1 MTAADRD
8 TAINLYDRLYA
19 RLTEQGQSP
28 EVAVLAVVED
38 YLDGKPRQRDKKA
51 RLTSTDRNHAF
62 WSSHVVHAMPLESWK
77 SNTLTLALSRY
88 FAQERTANTALLAE
102 LASSVPEAICTAV
115 RYSGLVLRQ
124 HSPRRSELDQL
135 AASSPDIAE
144 LCRVLDIFDLAYRQ
158 RLAAVEMGKR
168 MLDELLPFDMLVYAS
183 LYAFEHL
190 VLHLPQLGTHA
201 RTEETAS
208 AQEVWD
214 AINDLLHWKLKTA
227 PDWALA
233 MTEDHIHSSVAMHLA
248 PFLFPSQSG
257 MAARHDLREA
267 FERVLLDQVELN
279 SFISRS
285 ADAFSYDDAIRFVRR
300 GDHLEIEEVDPDRRA
315 AWWRDGAKLERLHGY
330 WFYRAL
336 DEFVASGMAE
346 APMGRLENQAANQLA
361 YIQAIRTRLRLTEAY
376 GLEEF
381 VTAESGARVNLFQA
395 LLSLEL
401 TSAFFQR
408 DFLLTYV
415 GHLERSGHCLQA
427 LRLMAL
433 EGLAEGLQN
442 RFPLT
447 WSDRAA
453 KIANIVGWTVT
464 PESPKGN
471 PRMAAAILDFW
482 TIDWGAV
489 GRRLRSGEALLQPE
503 LFERPFIKQGQI
515 LVQLPWVVGIQNN
528 STAAINNLRRLGAR
542 RAEAQAETRRIEERL
557 GQLLAEKG
565 FRVAANW
572 HPPIE
577 GTENA
582 GEVDLICVRDGVVIV
597 MEVKSS
603 YLRRS
608 QRDAWLHATTT
619 LRKAG
624 QQLRQKIVAV
634 RTALECN
641 SDLTERLGVTD
652 SSELG
657 PLIGWIVDTSIECD
671 HERFDG
677 FLKVSLEEV
686 LIALRDDRHLLN
698 DPSRILERAKL
709 GGALE
714 ATQAASRAMLYPG
727 GFEASGFV
735 EVIENGRVWEEVCA

>member
-8 TAINLYDRLYA
+8 TAINLYDKLYA
-19 RLTEQGQSP
+19 RLTEQGQLP
-28 EVAVLAVVED
+28 EVAALAVVED
-38 YLDGKPRQRDKKA
+38 YLDGKPRDKKA
-51 RLTSTDRNHAF
+51 RLTSADRNQAF
-62 WSSHVVHAMPLESWK
+62 WSSHVVHAIPLESWK

-168 MLDELLPFDMLVYAS
+168 MLDELLPFDMLIYAS

-190 VLHLPQLGTHA
+190 VPHLPQLGADA

-285 ADAFSYDDAIRFVRR
+285 ADAFSYDDTIRFVRR
-300 GDHLEIEEVDPDRRA
+300 GDHLEIEVVDPDRRA
-315 AWWRDGAKLERLHGY
+315 AWWRDGVKLDRLHGY

-336 DEFVASGMAE
+336 DEFACSSLADK
-346 APMGRLENQAANQLA
+346 PMGRPENQEANRLA
-361 YIQAIRTRLRLTEAY
+361 YIQATRTILRLTEVY
-376 GLEEF
+376 GLEES
-381 VTAESGARVNLFQA
+381 VKAESGAQVDLFQA

-415 GHLERSGHCLQA
+415 GHLKRSGHCLQA
-427 LRLMAL
+427 LSLMAL

-471 PRMAAAILDFW
+471 PHMAAAILDFW

-489 GRRLRSGEALLQPE
+489 GRRLRSGDALLQPE

-735 EVIENGRVWEEVCA
+735 EVIENGRVWEDVCA